1 MYQNMLQSNL
11 IWLDCQASNHEE
23 LFQIIGKELKNQGYV
38 TEHYASALSE
48 RERRFPT
55 GLKTKFLNIALPH
68 TDPDVIEEPFI
79 FVVRNSQPIM
89 MLQMGDNSETL
100 CQDFLFLGI
109 KDPKSQ
115 VGLLSKLMEIFSQES
130 IVKEFI
136 RTNNDADMY
145 QLLKKYL

>member
-23 LFQIIGKELKNQGYV
+23 LFQIIGKELKNQEYV
-38 TEHYASALSE
+38 TDHYVSSLLE

-79 FVVRNSQPIM
+79 FVVRNNQPIM
-89 MLQMGDNSETL
+89 MLQMGDNSETP
-100 CQDFLFLGI
+100 CKNFLFLGI

-115 VGLLSKLMEIFSQES
+115 VGLLAKMMEIFSQES
-130 IVKEFI
+130 VVKEFI
-136 RTNNDADMY
+136 RTTSKADMY